1 MNCIKMTLISCSSVR
16 FIEALLDD
24 SVSTSVHPPSTI
36 SLCYL
41 RHTGVVVYGREYYF
55 GGGIQ
60 QGQPGRTPYGTPVR
74 VEDLGV
80 THVPREVFEDFLRE
94 IGPRYTPA
102 TYKLLSHNCN
112 NFSNEAA
119 QFLAGAAIPSYILEL
134 PNQVMN
140 SPVGALICK
149 GSFAF

>member
-1 MNCIKMTLISCSSVR
+1 M
-16 FIEALLDD
+16 F
-24 SVSTSVHPPSTI
+24 
-36 SLCYL
+36 LCYL

-60 QGQPGRTPYGTPVR
+60 QGQPGRTPYGTPIR

-80 THVPREVFEDFLRE
+80 THVPREVFEEFLRE

-149 GSFAF
+149 GSDSE

>member
-1 MNCIKMTLISCSSVR
+1 LTWTHR
-16 FIEALLDD
+16 
-24 SVSTSVHPPSTI
+24 HRH
-36 SLCYL
+36 

-60 QGQPGRTPYGTPVR
+60 QGQPGRTPYGTPIR

-102 TYKLLSHNCN
+102 TYNLFNHNCN
-112 NFSNEAA
+112 NFSDEAA
-119 QFLAGAAIPSYILEL
+119 QFLAGAKLPSYILEL
-134 PNQVMN
+134 PKEVMN
-140 SPVGALICK
+140 SPIGALISKRALAIAGC
-149 GSFAF
+149 SELTSN